1 MNATASARGKREV
14 TKAQNRAAILDAA
27 KQAFSELGYG
37 AVNVREIVRRTDL
50 ASGTFYNYFPDKEA
64 VFRVLIGDFGGG
76 LLTRLRAIRV
86 EARGPEAF
94 VAGAYRE
101 FFAYMAA
108 EPSLFSLVRRNA
120 GAITALT
127 EDPVLGAAVRDLAED
142 LATAVLR
149 GNLPDIDPDRMA
161 LAMAGAG
168 LELAAHMLAQG
179 PPYDVDGSAR
189 FAAELF
195 LGGIERLGRSAGEGA
210 GAGPAR

>member
-1 MNATASARGKREV
+1 MTATGPVPGKREA

-50 ASGTFYNYFPDKEA
+50 ASGTFYNYFPDKES
-64 VFRVLIGDFGGG
+64 VFRVLIADFGGG
-76 LLTRLRAIRV
+76 LLARLRAIRT
-86 EARGPEAF
+86 EARTPDDF

-108 EPSLFSLVRRNA
+108 EPSLFFLVRRNA
-120 GAITALT
+120 GAVVALT

-142 LATAVLR
+142 LATAALR
-149 GNLPDIDPDRMA
+149 GNLPEIDPDRMA

-168 LELAAHMLAQG
+168 LELAAHMLEQG
-179 PPYDVDGSAR
+179 EPYDVEGSAR

-195 LGGIERLGRSAGEGA
+195 LGGIERLGRSAGDRA
-210 GAGPAR
+210 YATPAR